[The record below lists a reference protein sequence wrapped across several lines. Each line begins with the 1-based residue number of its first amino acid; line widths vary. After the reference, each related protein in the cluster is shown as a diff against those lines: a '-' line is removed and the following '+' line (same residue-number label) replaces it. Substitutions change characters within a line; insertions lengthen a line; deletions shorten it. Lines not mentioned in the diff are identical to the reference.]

1 MIHTQG
7 AQNTARGQIRTI
19 KDRTTDPTKASATP
33 QTKKRLP
40 RAQVAHFTAAV
51 YTLVHYLMTRAPFDD
66 RRPCGLDGHR
76 NKLDQRAPTLAHF
89 Q

>member
-7 AQNTARGQIRTI
+7 AQNTVRGQIRTI

-51 YTLVHYLMTRAPFDD
+51 YPESTDG
-66 RRPCGLDGHR
+66 RRKDSGRG
-76 NKLDQRAPTLAHF
+76 
-89 Q
+89 